1 MRPNLI
7 KDEPVLS
14 ETKKQQL
21 NAVYRFIANKGV
33 VKKSDIQKAFN
44 LNERVVRDNI
54 ANIGKRVPIISLS
67 SSKGYLVA
75 KSEYDLPKVF
85 QARKELASRRFEII
99 QREKPQIDFI
109 CKHSNS
115 MDSYYALSDLKKDL
129 ELEIKWLNGFKM
141 QVENKLKD
149 F

>member
-1 MRPNLI
+1 M
-7 KDEPVLS
+7 PV
-14 ETKKQQL
+14 
-21 NAVYRFIANKGV
+21 
-33 VKKSDIQKAFN
+33 
-44 LNERVVRDNI
+44 
-54 ANIGKRVPIISLS
+54 ISLS
-67 SSKGYLVA
+67 SSKGYVVA
-75 KSEYDLPKVF
+75 KSEYDLQKVF

-109 CKHSNS
+109 CKHSNN

-129 ELEIKWLNGFKM
+129 EFEIEWLNGFKT